1 MTCMHVDDMR
11 MMCVH
16 ADDMHV
22 SPGVVLHEI
31 GQLRQI
37 FAWVL
42 AINLTITTEGLV
54 NQTRGSHLENIKTKR
69 VQQLCIKPTGLLVT
83 GYFK

>member
-1 MTCMHVDDMR
+1 

-16 ADDMHV
+16 VDACADDVCACGRCVDDMHM
-22 SPGVVLHEI
+22 SPVVVLHEI

-54 NQTRGSHLENIKTKR
+54 NQTRESHLENIKKKKSATALHKAHW
-69 VQQLCIKPTGLLVT
+69 LTC
-83 GYFK
+83 